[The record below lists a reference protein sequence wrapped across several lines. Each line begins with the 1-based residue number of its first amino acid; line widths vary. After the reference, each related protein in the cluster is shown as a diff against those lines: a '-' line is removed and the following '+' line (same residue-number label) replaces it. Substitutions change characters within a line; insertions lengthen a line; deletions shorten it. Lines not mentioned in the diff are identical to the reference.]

1 MLNELVRYAQTNPD
15 LADSEPGFT
24 TRTVRWLA
32 ELSGDGRLVN
42 VLPLGDDKGEQT
54 PKCPEM
60 HNMNAGGRAHFLVE
74 TLQTVSLLY
83 KPNEEPKKIAGTR
96 EKHLFFKEMVRQAAL
111 SAPILEPLSRFLD
124 DTEQVEILRDRL
136 AGERA
141 KPADW
146 LSWRID
152 SKDPL
157 RQPEVLSWWREWRE
171 ADQAKSKEDVK
182 RKRAKAMGSAP
193 EFVHAAGMVC
203 LLTGE
208 TLTPLSTQPKI
219 AGLSGV
225 GGLGTGDVMAG
236 FDKAAFCSFGLEQA
250 SNAAMGEKPA
260 REYVDALNHLIKNHS
275 RKLAN
280 TLVVHWFKEAVKPE
294 DDPLDFLFEPPEL
307 AEAAAQISVRQLLA
321 SLRTGQRATL
331 ENNHYY
337 AMTLSGASGRVMV
350 RDWMEGSFEELIARI
365 ERWFADLEIVARDGG
380 RTAPDPKFLAVCGAI
395 MRDLKDLPAPTATTL
410 WRVALAGLPIPQ
422 PFLAQ
427 ALARFRADLI
437 DDKPFNHAR
446 MGLIKAY
453 FIRQGGDHHMSAYL
467 NKEHPEA
474 AYHCG
479 RLLAMLAGLQ
489 RAALGDVGAGVVQR
503 YYVAAS
509 QTPGLTLGRLFG
521 NAKNHLNKLEGGLAF
536 WYEDQ
541 IAEIMSRI
549 QDRIPSTLN
558 LDQQGL
564 FALGYYQQIAANR
577 AGKTKNTID
586 DNKGEKQ

>member
-1 MLNELVRYAQTNPD
+1 MLNELARYAQTNLPG
-15 LADSEPGFT
+15 SEPGFT
-24 TRTVRWLA
+24 TRTVRWLV
-32 ELSGDGRLVN
+32 ELSPEGCLVN

-74 TLQTVSLLY
+74 TLQTVALLA
-83 KPNEEPKKIAGTR
+83 KPNEDPKKVAGSR
-96 EKHLFFKEMVRQAAL
+96 EKQAFFSEMVRQASVVAPAL
-111 SAPILEPLSRFLD
+111 QPMAGFLKN
-124 DTEQVEILRDRL
+124 TEQVELLRNRL
-136 AGERA
+136 AAEKA
-141 KPADW
+141 KPTDW
-146 LSWRID
+146 LRWRVAGI
-152 SKDPL
+152 DPL
-157 RQPEVLSWWREWRE
+157 QQTEVLNWWRSWRE
-171 ADQAKSKEDVK
+171 ADQVKGKTDEKPKRGKAAAQPLFDSK
-182 RKRAKAMGSAP
+182 P
-193 EFVHAAGMVC
+193 AGMVC
-203 LLTGE
+203 FLTGE
-208 TLTPLSTQPKI
+208 ALEPVATQPKI
-219 AGLSGV
+219 TGLSGV

-250 SNAAMGEKPA
+250 SNAAMGEKPV
-260 REYVDALNHLIKNHS
+260 RECVDALNHLIKNHS

-280 TLVVHWFKEAVKPE
+280 TLVVHWFKEAVNPE
-294 DDPLDFLFEPPEL
+294 DDPLDFLYEPPEL
-307 AEAAAQISVRQLLA
+307 TETAAQNSVRQLLA
-321 SLRTGQRATL
+321 SLRTGQRVTL
-331 ENNHYY
+331 ENNRYY

-350 RDWMEGSFEELIARI
+350 RDWMEGSFEELITRI
-365 ERWFADLEIVARDGG
+365 ERWFADFEIVARDGG
-380 RTAPDPKFLAVCGAI
+380 KTASAPKFLAVCGAI
-395 MRDLKDLPAPTATTL
+395 MRELKDLSAPTAATL
-410 WRVALAGLPIPQ
+410 WRVALSGLPIPQ
-422 PFLAQ
+422 PFIGQ

-453 FIRQGGDHHMSAYL
+453 FIRKGGAHNMSAYL
-467 NKEHPEA
+467 NKEHPEP

-521 NAKNHLNKLEGGLAF
+521 NAKNHLNKLDGGLAW
-536 WYEDQ
+536 WYEDK

-558 LDQQGL
+558 LDQQSL

-577 AGKTKNTID
+577 AGNNNNNNQFNNGD
-586 DNKGEKQ
+586 KQ